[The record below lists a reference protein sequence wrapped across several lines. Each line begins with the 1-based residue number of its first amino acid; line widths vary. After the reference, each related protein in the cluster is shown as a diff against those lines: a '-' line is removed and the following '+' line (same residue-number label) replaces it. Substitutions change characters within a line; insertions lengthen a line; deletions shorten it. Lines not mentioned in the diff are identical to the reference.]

1 MMKFDKLETERSNP
15 RTRNIDELPTIEMLR
30 LMNEE
35 DATVPLSVRDVLAEI
50 ASAVEL
56 CANAIENGGRII
68 YAGAGTSGRL
78 GVLDA
83 AEVVPTFGVSKD
95 LFVTLMAGGNDA
107 LTTPVEQA
115 EDSEDLGA
123 SEVEK
128 TSITANDVV
137 VGITASGRTPFV
149 GGILKYARKKG
160 ARTILVCNVG
170 DPGLKDYADVTIAV
184 RTGPEVITG
193 STRLKAGT
201 AQKMV
206 LNMIS
211 TITMV
216 KVGRVF
222 GNYMIGVKILNEK
235 LVDRATRIVSEISD
249 LPYGESAK
257 ILEESGR
264 DVPLAILMALTG
276 AKREECEKILKKNR
290 GNIRLSLK
298 ELGGVS

>member
-1 MMKFDKLETERSNP
+1 MKFDQLETERSNP
-15 RTRNIDELPTIEMLR
+15 RTRNLDELSTYEMLR
-30 LMNEE
+30 IMNEE
-35 DATVPLSVRDVLAEI
+35 DATVPLSVREVLNEV

-56 CANAIENGGRII
+56 CVRSLEMGGRIV

-95 LFVTLMAGGNDA
+95 LFVTMIAGGQEA
-107 LTTPVEQA
+107 LANAVEQA
-115 EDSEDLGA
+115 EDSIELGEEEA
-123 SEVEK
+123 KKVDITEK
-128 TSITANDVV
+128 DAV
-137 VGITASGRTPFV
+137 VGISASGRTPYV
-149 GGILKYARKKG
+149 EGILKYARKQG
-160 ARTILVCNVG
+160 ARTILICNVG
-170 DPGLKDYADVTIAV
+170 TPRLTELADVTIAV

-211 TITMV
+211 TVTMV

-222 GNYMIGVKILNEK
+222 GNYMIGVKILNRK
-235 LVDRATRIVSEISD
+235 LVDRATRIVSEISE
-249 LPYGESAK
+249 LSYEESEK
-257 ILEESGR
+257 ILEASGR
-264 DVPLAILMALTG
+264 EVPLAILMALTG
-276 AKREECEKILKKNR
+276 LGKEKCEESLKRNR
-290 GNIRLSLK
+290 GHVRSALK

>member
-1 MMKFDKLETERSNP
+1 MKFDQLETERSNP
-15 RTRNIDELPTIEMLR
+15 RTRNLDELSTYEMLR
-30 LMNEE
+30 IMNEE
-35 DATVPLSVRDVLAEI
+35 DATVPLSVREVLNEV

-56 CANAIENGGRII
+56 CVRSLEMGGRIV

-95 LFVTLMAGGNDA
+95 LFVTMIAGGQEA
-107 LTTPVEQA
+107 LANAVEQA
-115 EDSEDLGA
+115 EDSIELGEEEA
-123 SEVEK
+123 KKVDITEK
-128 TSITANDVV
+128 DAV
-137 VGITASGRTPFV
+137 VGISASGRTPYV
-149 GGILKYARKKG
+149 EGILKYARKQG
-160 ARTILVCNVG
+160 ARTILICNVG
-170 DPGLKDYADVTIAV
+170 TPRLTELADVTIAV

-222 GNYMIGVKILNEK
+222 GNYMIGVKILNRK
-235 LVDRATRIVSEISD
+235 LVDRATRIVSEISE
-249 LPYGESAK
+249 LSYEESEK
-257 ILEESGR
+257 ILEASGR
-264 DVPLAILMALTG
+264 EVPLAILMALTG
-276 AKREECEKILKKNR
+276 LGKEKCEESLKRNR
-290 GNIRLSLK
+290 GHVRSALK
-298 ELGGVS
+298 ELGGVN

>member
-1 MMKFDKLETERSNP
+1 MMKFEKLETERSNP
-15 RTRNIDELPTIEMLR
+15 RTKNIDELPTIEMLR

-50 ASAVEL
+50 ASAVDL
-56 CANAIENGGRII
+56 CAGAIENGGRII

-115 EDSEDLGA
+115 EDSEALGA

-128 TSITANDVV
+128 TSITAKDVV

-170 DPGLKDYADVTIAV
+170 DPGLKDHADVTIAV

-216 KVGRVF
+216 KAGRVF

-264 DVPLAILMALTG
+264 DVPLAILIALTG
-276 AKREECEKILKKNR
+276 AKKEECEKILKKNR

>member
-1 MMKFDKLETERSNP
+1 MKFEKLETERSNP
-15 RTRNIDELPTIEMLR
+15 RTRNIDELPTLEMLR

-50 ASAVEL
+50 ASAVDL
-56 CANAIENGGRII
+56 CAGAIENGGRII

-115 EDSEDLGA
+115 EDSEALGA

-128 TSITANDVV
+128 TSITAKDVV

-170 DPGLKDYADVTIAV
+170 DPGLKDHADVTIAV

-216 KVGRVF
+216 KAGRVF

-276 AKREECEKILKKNR
+276 AKKEECEKILKKNR

>member
-1 MMKFDKLETERSNP
+1 MKFEKLETERSNP
-15 RTRNIDELPTIEMLR
+15 RTKNIDELPTIEMLR

-50 ASAVEL
+50 ASAVDL
-56 CANAIENGGRII
+56 CAGAIENGGRII

-115 EDSEDLGA
+115 EDSEALGA

-128 TSITANDVV
+128 TSITAKDVV

-170 DPGLKDYADVTIAV
+170 DPGLKDHADVTIAV

-216 KVGRVF
+216 KAGRVF

>member
-1 MMKFDKLETERSNP
+1 
-15 RTRNIDELPTIEMLR
+15 MLR
-30 LMNEE
+30 IMNEE
-35 DATVPLSVRDVLAEI
+35 DATVPLSVREVLNEV

-56 CANAIENGGRII
+56 CVRSLELGGRIV

-95 LFVTLMAGGNDA
+95 LFVTMIAGGQEA
-107 LTTPVEQA
+107 LANAVEQA
-115 EDSEDLGA
+115 EDSIELGEEEA
-123 SEVEK
+123 RKE
-128 TSITANDVV
+128 SITEKDAV
-137 VGITASGRTPFV
+137 VGISASGRTPYV
-149 GGILKYARKKG
+149 EGILKYARKQG
-160 ARTILVCNVG
+160 ARTILICNVG
-170 DPGLKDYADVTIAV
+170 TPRLTELADVTIAV

-222 GNYMIGVKILNEK
+222 GNYMIGVKILNRK

-249 LPYGESAK
+249 LSYEESEK
-257 ILEESGR
+257 ILEASGR
-264 DVPLAILMALTG
+264 EVPLAILMALTG
-276 AKREECEKILKKNR
+276 LGKEKCEESLKNNR
-290 GNIRLSLK
+290 GHVRSALK
-298 ELGGVS
+298 ELGRVS

>member
-249 LPYGESAK
+249 LPYEESAK

-276 AKREECEKILKKNR
+276 AKKEE
-290 GNIRLSLK
+290 
-298 ELGGVS
+298 

>member
-1 MMKFDKLETERSNP
+1 MKFDQLETERSNP
-15 RTRNIDELPTIEMLR
+15 RTRNLDELSTYEMLR
-30 LMNEE
+30 IMNEE
-35 DATVPLSVRDVLAEI
+35 DATVPLSVREVLNEV

-56 CANAIENGGRII
+56 CVRSFEMGGRIV

-95 LFVTLMAGGNDA
+95 LFVTMIAGGQEA
-107 LTTPVEQA
+107 LANAVEQA
-115 EDSEDLGA
+115 EDSIELGEEEA
-123 SEVEK
+123 KKVDITEK
-128 TSITANDVV
+128 DAV
-137 VGITASGRTPFV
+137 VGISASGRTPYV
-149 GGILKYARKKG
+149 EGILKYARKQG
-160 ARTILVCNVG
+160 ARTILICNVG
-170 DPGLKDYADVTIAV
+170 TPRLTELADVTIAV

-222 GNYMIGVKILNEK
+222 GNYMIGVKILNRK
-235 LVDRATRIVSEISD
+235 LVDRATRIVSEISE
-249 LPYGESAK
+249 LSYEESEK
-257 ILEESGR
+257 ILEASGR
-264 DVPLAILMALTG
+264 EVPLAILMALTG
-276 AKREECEKILKKNR
+276 LGKEKCEESLKRNR
-290 GNIRLSLK
+290 GHVRSALK

>member
-1 MMKFDKLETERSNP
+1 MKFDQLETERSNP
-15 RTRNIDELPTIEMLR
+15 RTRNLDELSTYEMLR
-30 LMNEE
+30 IMNEE
-35 DATVPLSVRDVLAEI
+35 DATVPLSVREVLNEV

-56 CANAIENGGRII
+56 CVRSLEMGGRIV

-95 LFVTLMAGGNDA
+95 LFVTMIAGGQEA
-107 LTTPVEQA
+107 LANAVEQA
-115 EDSEDLGA
+115 EDSIELGEEEA
-123 SEVEK
+123 KKVDITEK
-128 TSITANDVV
+128 DAV
-137 VGITASGRTPFV
+137 VGISASGRTPYV
-149 GGILKYARKKG
+149 EGILKYARKQG
-160 ARTILVCNVG
+160 ARTILICNVG
-170 DPGLKDYADVTIAV
+170 TPRLTELADVTIAV

-222 GNYMIGVKILNEK
+222 GNYMIGVKILNRK

-249 LPYGESAK
+249 LSYEESEK
-257 ILEESGR
+257 ILEASGR
-264 DVPLAILMALTG
+264 EVPLAILMALTG
-276 AKREECEKILKKNR
+276 LGKEKCEESLKRNR
-290 GNIRLSLK
+290 GHVRSALK

>member
-1 MMKFDKLETERSNP
+1 MKFDQLETERSNP
-15 RTRNIDELPTIEMLR
+15 RTRNLDELSTYEMLR
-30 LMNEE
+30 IMNEE
-35 DATVPLSVRDVLAEI
+35 DATVPLSVREVLNEV

-56 CANAIENGGRII
+56 CVRSLEMGGRIV

-95 LFVTLMAGGNDA
+95 LFVTMIAGGQEA
-107 LTTPVEQA
+107 LANAVEQA
-115 EDSEDLGA
+115 EDSIELGEEEA
-123 SEVEK
+123 KKVDITEK
-128 TSITANDVV
+128 DAV
-137 VGITASGRTPFV
+137 VGISASGRTPYV
-149 GGILKYARKKG
+149 EGILKYARKQG
-160 ARTILVCNVG
+160 ARTILICNVG
-170 DPGLKDYADVTIAV
+170 TPRLTELADVTIAV

-222 GNYMIGVKILNEK
+222 GNYMIGVKILNRK
-235 LVDRATRIVSEISD
+235 LVDRATRIVSEISE
-249 LPYGESAK
+249 LSYEESEK
-257 ILEESGR
+257 ILEASGR
-264 DVPLAILMALTG
+264 EVPLAILMALTG
-276 AKREECEKILKKNR
+276 LGKEKCEESLKRNR
-290 GNIRLSLK
+290 GHVRSALK

>member
-1 MMKFDKLETERSNP
+1 MKFDQLETERSNP
-15 RTRNIDELPTIEMLR
+15 RTRNLDELSTYEMLR
-30 LMNEE
+30 IMNEE
-35 DATVPLSVRDVLAEI
+35 DATVPLSVREVLNEV

-56 CANAIENGGRII
+56 CVRSLEMGGRIV

-95 LFVTLMAGGNDA
+95 LFVTMIAGGQEA
-107 LTTPVEQA
+107 LANAVEQA
-115 EDSEDLGA
+115 EDSIELGEEEA
-123 SEVEK
+123 KKVDITEK
-128 TSITANDVV
+128 DAV
-137 VGITASGRTPFV
+137 VGISASGRTPYV
-149 GGILKYARKKG
+149 EGILKYARKQG
-160 ARTILVCNVG
+160 ARTILICNVG
-170 DPGLKDYADVTIAV
+170 TPRLTELADVTIAV

-211 TITMV
+211 TVTMV

-222 GNYMIGVKILNEK
+222 GNYMIGVKILNRK

-249 LPYGESAK
+249 LSYEESEK
-257 ILEESGR
+257 ILEASGR
-264 DVPLAILMALTG
+264 EVPLAILMALTG
-276 AKREECEKILKKNR
+276 LGKEKCEESLKRNR
-290 GNIRLSLK
+290 GHVRSALK
-298 ELGGVS
+298 ELGGVN

>member
-1 MMKFDKLETERSNP
+1 MKFDQLETERSNP
-15 RTRNIDELPTIEMLR
+15 RTRNLDELSTYEMLR
-30 LMNEE
+30 IMNEE
-35 DATVPLSVRDVLAEI
+35 DATVPLSVREVLNEV

-56 CANAIENGGRII
+56 CVRSLEMGGRIV

-95 LFVTLMAGGNDA
+95 LFVTMIAGGQEA
-107 LTTPVEQA
+107 LANAVEQA
-115 EDSEDLGA
+115 EDSIELGEEEA
-123 SEVEK
+123 KKVDIIEK
-128 TSITANDVV
+128 DAV
-137 VGITASGRTPFV
+137 VGISASGRTPYV
-149 GGILKYARKKG
+149 EGILKYARKQG
-160 ARTILVCNVG
+160 ARTILICNVG
-170 DPGLKDYADVTIAV
+170 TPRLTELADVTIAV

-222 GNYMIGVKILNEK
+222 GNYMIGVKILNRK
-235 LVDRATRIVSEISD
+235 LVDRATRIVSEISE
-249 LPYGESAK
+249 LSYEESEK
-257 ILEESGR
+257 ILEASGR
-264 DVPLAILMALTG
+264 EVPLAILMALTG
-276 AKREECEKILKKNR
+276 LGKEKCEESLKRNR
-290 GNIRLSLK
+290 GHVRSALK

>member
-1 MMKFDKLETERSNP
+1 VKFHQLETEGSNP
-15 RTRNIDELPTIEMLR
+15 RTKNLDELSTYEMLR
-30 LMNEE
+30 IMNEE
-35 DATVPLSVRDVLAEI
+35 DATVPLSVREVLNEV

-56 CANAIENGGRII
+56 CVRSLELGGRIV

-95 LFVTLMAGGNDA
+95 LFVTMIAGGQEA
-107 LTTPVEQA
+107 LANAVEQA
-115 EDSEDLGA
+115 EDSIELGEEEA
-123 SEVEK
+123 RKE
-128 TSITANDVV
+128 SITEKDAV
-137 VGITASGRTPFV
+137 VGISASGRTPYV
-149 GGILKYARKKG
+149 EGILKYARKQG
-160 ARTILVCNVG
+160 ARTILICNVG
-170 DPGLKDYADVTIAV
+170 TPRLTELADVTIAV

-222 GNYMIGVKILNEK
+222 GNYMIGVKILNRK

-249 LPYGESAK
+249 LSYEESEK
-257 ILEESGR
+257 ILEASGR
-264 DVPLAILMALTG
+264 EVPLAILMALTG
-276 AKREECEKILKKNR
+276 LGKEKCEESLKNNR
-290 GNIRLSLK
+290 GHVRSALK
-298 ELGGVS
+298 ELGRVS

>member
-1 MMKFDKLETERSNP
+1 MMKFEKLETERSNP
-15 RTRNIDELPTIEMLR
+15 RTRNIDELPTLEMLR

-50 ASAVEL
+50 ASAVDL
-56 CANAIENGGRII
+56 CAGAIENGGRII

-115 EDSEDLGA
+115 EDSEALGA

-128 TSITANDVV
+128 TSITAKDVV

-170 DPGLKDYADVTIAV
+170 EPGLKDHADVTIAV

-276 AKREECEKILKKNR
+276 AKREECEKILKKNL

>member
-1 MMKFDKLETERSNP
+1 MKFEKLETERSNP
-15 RTRNIDELPTIEMLR
+15 RTRNIDELPTLEMLR

-50 ASAVEL
+50 ASAVDL
-56 CANAIENGGRII
+56 CAGAIENGGRII

-115 EDSEDLGA
+115 EDSEALGA

-128 TSITANDVV
+128 TSITAKDVV

-160 ARTILVCNVG
+160 ART
-170 DPGLKDYADVTIAV
+170 
-184 RTGPEVITG
+184 
-193 STRLKAGT
+193 
-201 AQKMV
+201 
-206 LNMIS
+206 
-211 TITMV
+211 
-216 KVGRVF
+216 
-222 GNYMIGVKILNEK
+222 
-235 LVDRATRIVSEISD
+235 
-249 LPYGESAK
+249 
-257 ILEESGR
+257 
-264 DVPLAILMALTG
+264 
-276 AKREECEKILKKNR
+276 
-290 GNIRLSLK
+290 
-298 ELGGVS
+298 

>member
-1 MMKFDKLETERSNP
+1 MRFEKLETEKSNP
-15 RTRNIDELPTIEMLR
+15 RTKNLDELSTLEMLR
-30 LMNEE
+30 VMNEE
-35 DATVPLSVRDVLAEI
+35 DATVPLSVREVLPEI
-50 ASAVEL
+50 ASAVDL
-56 CANAIENGGRII
+56 CVESIESGGRIV

-95 LFVTLMAGGNDA
+95 LFVTLLAGGSDA
-107 LTTPVEQA
+107 LTNAIEQA
-115 EDSEDLGA
+115 EDSEELGVR
-123 SEVEK
+123 EIEK
-128 TSITANDVV
+128 SSITERDVV

-149 GGILKYARKKG
+149 GGILKHARRIKAK
-160 ARTILVCNVG
+160 TVLICNVA
-170 DPGLKDYADVTIAV
+170 DSSLKAYADVTIAV

-211 TITMV
+211 SITMV
-216 KVGRVF
+216 KAGRVF

-235 LVDRATRIVSEISD
+235 LVDRATRIISEISD
-249 LPYGESAK
+249 LPYNESAR

-264 DVPLAILMALTG
+264 EVPLAILMALTG
-276 AKREECEKILKKNR
+276 IEREECEVVMKRNK
-290 GNIRLSLK
+290 GNVRSSLR
-298 ELGGVS
+298 ELGGAV